1 MLNSYYKKCPR
12 CGEKSPKTANK
23 CSYCGLIFE
32 RLNWATNSAAKKML
46 RTKQKDKVVYIKG
59 YPNDVKK
66 SKVVLLCLFLGLFG
80 AHYYLIGRLAKA
92 VFMTVFGT
100 LAVTFASLSV
110 FDLVPTEI
118 YITAQVISAIPFII
132 WLFDI
137 VNVCINKIKIPVSID
152 LTEEKWK
159 Q

>member
-1 MLNSYYKKCPR
+1 MLNSYYQKCPR
-12 CGEKSPKTANK
+12 CGEKSAKTAKK

-32 RLNWATNSAAKKML
+32 RLKWATNSAGKKML
-46 RTKQKDKVVYIKG
+46 KAGQKDKVVYIKG
-59 YPNDVKK
+59 YPKDVKK
-66 SKVVLLCLFLGLFG
+66 SKVVLLCIFLGIFG

-100 LAVTFASLSV
+100 LAVTFGILYTINMIP
-110 FDLVPTEI
+110 DQI
-118 YITAQVISAIPFII
+118 YITAQVITAIPFII

-137 VNVCINKIKIPVSID
+137 LNVSINRIKIPVSID
-152 LTEEKWK
+152 LTEE